1 MFKSL
6 VTPHIVN
13 DYCFSGLVALET
25 EEGGTAIIRE
35 KNLNLSGIVQLISSY
50 QGVLATQ
57 PPRLR
62 LVLSQAPQH
71 GFVSVSGRRVDL
83 GSEMTAEEIASGQV
97 EYQHDHSDTLE
108 DWIGLTVLLQRPE
121 KGSDR
126 PDILLYNGTLRVN
139 ILPVNDQIFQL
150 LTKAPAMTVVERQ
163 WRAITAE
170 VLLTEDADTSA
181 KDLIYDVIQ
190 APQFGKLAL
199 TAENA
204 TTLAMAGTTI
214 GPPLV
219 RFSQDDV
226 NRGRVVFLH
235 DGTMDPRSTFFIFRV
250 SDGHFKADSGVFS
263 IHFEPLTLRFV
274 NHSVIGIQQGQSTAI
289 VVNSSMGAES
299 NGQRRHIF
307 YNVVS
312 SAVNFFSSFIF
323 LVKKLTVFFRFL

>member
-1 MFKSL
+1 ML
-6 VTPHIVN
+6 
-13 DYCFSGLVALET
+13 GLVALET

-71 GFVSVSGRRVDL
+71 GFVSVSGRRVGL
-83 GSEMTAEEIASGQV
+83 GSEMTAGEISAGRV
-97 EYQHDHSDTLE
+97 EYQHDHSDTL
-108 DWIGLTVLLQRPE
+108 DDSIGLTVLLQRPE

-126 PDILLYNGTLRVN
+126 PDILLYNGTLRVT
-139 ILPVNDQIFQL
+139 ILPVNDQIFHL

-190 APQFGKLAL
+190 PPQFGKLAL

-204 TTLAMAGTTI
+204 TVIAGATT
-214 GPPLV
+214 GPPLL

-263 IHFEPLTLRFV
+263 IHFEPLTLRFA
-274 NHSVIGIQQGQSTAI
+274 NHSIIHILQGQSTAVI
-289 VVNSSMGAES
+289 VNSSMGAES

-307 YNVVS
+307 FNVVS
-312 SAVNFFSSFIF
+312 KKQKNKKTVKFSFAGF
-323 LVKKLTVFFRFL
+323 P